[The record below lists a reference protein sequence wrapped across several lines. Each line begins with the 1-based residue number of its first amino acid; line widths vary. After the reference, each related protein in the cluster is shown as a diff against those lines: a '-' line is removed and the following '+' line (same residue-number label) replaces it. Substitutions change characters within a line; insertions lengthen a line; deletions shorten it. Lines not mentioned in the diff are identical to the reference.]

1 MKSRCCLGR
10 GCRFFIGVRRDRR
23 QRADDRVMLSRGLE
37 EHARTFWPLV
47 NGVSAI
53 PRLAQSRILRPAAH
67 PISEQRSIDLES
79 WLIDST
85 ALRATRASS
94 GAREKE
100 AQSTA
105 RLRARAE
112 PSRYDK
118 QYLHAVRC
126 RRIASALSVVR
137 RTSKRYRLGP
147 PPTGCGLLS
156 EAARASSQTLPVLAG
171 RQGVLRRRVAPV
183 PGSRLNAGSHPST
196 QHETQTQ
203 AELAQVV

>member
-1 MKSRCCLGR
+1 
-10 GCRFFIGVRRDRR
+10 
-23 QRADDRVMLSRGLE
+23 ML
-37 EHARTFWPLV
+37 
-47 NGVSAI
+47 NGVPWALSSGAAWRNTQERFG
-53 PRLAQSRILRPAAH
+53 PWSTVYKRFRDWRNRGFFDLMHKRLHIRM
-67 PISEQRSIDLES
+67 SEQGSIDLES
-79 WLIDST
+79 WLIDFT
-85 ALRATRASS
+85 ALCATRASS
-94 GAREKE
+94 RAREKG
-100 AQSTA
+100 AQRNA
-105 RLRARAE
+105 RLRARAD
-112 PSRYDK
+112 PGRSNK

-137 RTSKRYRLGP
+137 RTSKRYRLRP
-147 PPTGCGLLS
+147 PSTGCDSLS